1 MSDNSFTLTLWRH
14 GEIANG
20 NRLVGQTDLPLT
32 TLGWQQSLAMW
43 QRLQQLAP
51 VSALACSP
59 LQRCRAILTELHPLP
74 LSDTTIDLGFAEM
87 DFGCWENTP
96 VDQLP
101 VDWVAQLHQPLLPTG
116 GETLTAMQQRVERA
130 LFSWLAQT
138 TGPHRV
144 LLTHAGVIHCALA
157 TLLQISRQQAKQ
169 IAIARGGMVQLMLQS
184 ASPTDLP
191 AYLTRLEPPCVV

>member
-1 MSDNSFTLTLWRH
+1 MSDPSFTLTLWRH
-14 GEIANG
+14 GEIASG

-59 LQRCRAILTELHPLP
+59 LQRCRAVLAELQALP
-74 LSDTTIDLGFAEM
+74 PSVTIASGFAEM

-101 VDWVAQLHQPLLPTG
+101 TDWVAQLHQTTPPTG
-116 GETLTAMQQRVERA
+116 GETLTAMQQRVEQA
-130 LFSWLAQT
+130 LFDWLAQT
-138 TGPHRV
+138 NGAHRV

-157 TLLQISRQQAKQ
+157 ALLQISRQQAKQ

-184 ASPTDLP
+184 PSATDLP

>member
-1 MSDNSFTLTLWRH
+1 
-14 GEIANG
+14 
-20 NRLVGQTDLPLT
+20 
-32 TLGWQQSLAMW
+32 
-43 QRLQQLAP
+43 
-51 VSALACSP
+51 
-59 LQRCRAILTELHPLP
+59 
-74 LSDTTIDLGFAEM
+74 M

-101 VDWVAQLHQPLLPTG
+101 IDWVAQLHQPLPPTG
-116 GETLTAMQQRVERA
+116 GETLTAMQQRVEQA